1 MAGLSWPK
9 HKGIVRAHYTMD
21 QRFGTTLLDES
32 GNNLN
37 VITLPRLAPLHTAPP
52 RSTPPRPAPH
62 RSAPH
67 HTLLAVLLYII
78 LHSKK
83 YLAFYYPLEFLG

>member
-37 VITLPRLAPLHTAPP
+37 GELQGEPLWVQVRLL
-52 RSTPPRPAPH
+52 
-62 RSAPH
+62 
-67 HTLLAVLLYII
+67 
-78 LHSKK
+78 
-83 YLAFYYPLEFLG
+83 